1 MGFRFAEAREVIM
14 YFKNL
19 KRSGVILTAVCSLVL
34 IVALSGL
41 HAGEASP
48 KGTQAAVQKVSSPA
62 DAQKG
67 KVAKATYYAD
77 RYNGRKTSSGELYDS
92 KKLTAAHPTLPLG
105 TRVKVVNLA
114 NDRSVT
120 VKINDRFRKRKVEV
134 IDLSR
139 AAAQELDFIRRGI
152 AKVRIIPVDE

>member
-1 MGFRFAEAREVIM
+1 M

-19 KRSGVILTAVCSLVL
+19 KRSGVILIAVCSFVL
-34 IVALSGL
+34 IVTLSGL

-48 KGTQAAVQKVSSPA
+48 KGDRAAVQKASSSA
-62 DAQKG
+62 DAQLG
-67 KVAKATYYAD
+67 KVAKATYYAN
-77 RYNGRKTSSGELYDS
+77 RYNGRKTSSGERYDS

-114 NDRSVT
+114 NDRSVIVT
-120 VKINDRFRKRKVEV
+120 INDRFRKRKYDV

-139 AAAQELDFIRRGI
+139 AAASELGFIRRGT